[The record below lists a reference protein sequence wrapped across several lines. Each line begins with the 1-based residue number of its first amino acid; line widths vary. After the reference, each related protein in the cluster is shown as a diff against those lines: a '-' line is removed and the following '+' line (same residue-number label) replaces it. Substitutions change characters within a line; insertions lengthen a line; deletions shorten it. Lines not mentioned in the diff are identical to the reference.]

1 MLLGN
6 LGGCW
11 TRASLDGDLSFLAEA
26 ITGCTPGGCGLY
38 RRQTG
43 DASCVLLLAE
53 PMVHA
58 HIYQNSCQLA
68 GGLRGT
74 LN

>member
-1 MLLGN
+1 MRCDDAGWKPGRLLDKSISG
-6 LGGCW
+6 W
-11 TRASLDGDLSFLAEA
+11 EA
-26 ITGCTPGGCGLY
+26 LTGCTPGGCGLY